1 MATTMA
7 MTMAADDDNNK
18 FKQKPRTYAI
28 YHCSLASSADEVSL
42 L

>member
-7 MTMAADDDNNK
+7 MTMAADNDNNK
-18 FKQKPRTYAI
+18 VKQKPRTHAI
-28 YHCSLASSADEVSL
+28 YHCSLALSAEIAL